1 MQPAIILKTPLRK
14 YFEEK
19 WTKTYQNRSEF
30 TGSNV
35 EPAWGGASAVCVG
48 CVVQKVVAVR
58 GVRCVARQLCTYVR
72 SEAIPACGLTSL
84 HGRTGCYTYQQQ
96 HSTRVCTFTWCTVLW
111 CISCTCTVH
120 CPILYTGPDDM
131 SFDFLFFFHLYFHQ
145 LFIRL
150 SSSICNLFGFYI
162 VSFFI

>member
-1 MQPAIILKTPLRK
+1 MSNAACHNTQNTIEEIFRRK
-14 YFEEK
+14 MDKNLPESERIHRFK
-19 WTKTYQNRSEF
+19 CRTCVGRSF
-30 TGSNV
+30 GCMCGMCGSKGRGS
-35 EPAWGGASAVCVG
+35 AWGA
-48 CVVQKVVAVR
+48 
-58 GVRCVARQLCTYVR
+58 LCSPANCAHVR

-131 SFDFLFFFHLYFHQ
+131 SFDFLFFFICIFINY
-145 LFIRL
+145 LFVCPVPFVIFL
-150 SSSICNLFGFYI
+150 D
-162 VSFFI
+162 FI